1 MSTHTFF
8 LGGSSPDGFRT
19 HFGDIV
25 NDTDF
30 HTYII
35 KGGPGTG
42 KSTLM
47 KKIAAAFDGDKEVY
61 LCSSDPSS
69 YDAVVLKERKAVIL
83 DGTSPHVFEPE
94 YAGAVQEIL
103 NLGQCWDSGKL
114 ERQKGEIIVA
124 HRNYSLHHLRCR
136 RYLSAASSVIG
147 DTLAIT
153 EAALDIPKLEA
164 FSQRLLK
171 KLVPHKKD
179 GEGRLSYKQI
189 SAVTPE
195 GYRTILPEN
204 DTVYLLNDVNMAA
217 TDSFL
222 RKFSELLRNKGY
234 DTEISECLLM
244 KDSFFE
250 HMRVPEA
257 GISFISAN
265 RLNGV
270 TVENK
275 KPLNFARFYKKEVLT
290 AKKTRLKFN
299 SSVSAE
305 LTEEAVKC
313 LVSAKTAHDK
323 LEEYYIGAVD
333 FKKADKICKELTQKI
348 KS

>member
-1 MSTHTFF
+1 M
-8 LGGSSPDGFRT
+8 
-19 HFGDIV
+19 
-25 NDTDF
+25 
-30 HTYII
+30 
-35 KGGPGTG
+35 
-42 KSTLM
+42 
-47 KKIAAAFDGDKEVY
+47 
-61 LCSSDPSS
+61 
-69 YDAVVLKERKAVIL
+69 
-83 DGTSPHVFEPE
+83 
-94 YAGAVQEIL
+94 
-103 NLGQCWDSGKL
+103 
-114 ERQKGEIIVA
+114 
-124 HRNYSLHHLRCR
+124 
-136 RYLSAASSVIG
+136 
-147 DTLAIT
+147 
-153 EAALDIPKLEA
+153 
-164 FSQRLLK
+164 
-171 KLVPHKKD
+171 PHKKD